1 MVSEMP
7 TNKDSGLALL
17 EEHPAVREEK
27 DIILSDATRS
37 ALETILL
44 EHRRA
49 DRLRSAGM
57 RLARK
62 FLFCGPPGCGK
73 TLAAE
78 VIAHSLSLP
87 LVLLW
92 PGSVISP
99 FQGTTAANLREV
111 FAFLA
116 EYPVVAVFDE
126 FDAYTQSR
134 GNDTDLGE
142 LQRSTHA
149 LLEMM
154 NGYRGE
160 SLLIALTNE
169 ESLLDPSIRR
179 CFDEVVHFD
188 LPNSEQIERLLGLQL
203 SDLRRNFDTGD
214 ESVVVLFQGLS
225 HADVKRVLR
234 RAVAEMSFSGSE
246 FLEKA
251 HLETA
256 LARLRRPKE

>member
-7 TNKDSGLALL
+7 TNRNSGLALL
-17 EEHPAVREEK
+17 EVHPVVREEK

-37 ALETILL
+37 AIETILL
-44 EHRRA
+44 EQKRA
-49 DRLRSAGM
+49 DRLRSDKVRPAQ
-57 RLARK
+57 K
-62 FLFCGPPGCGK
+62 YLFWGPPGCGK

-99 FQGTTAANLREV
+99 LQGSTAANLREV

-116 EYPVVAVFDE
+116 EHPVVAVFDE
-126 FDAYTQSR
+126 FDAYTQGR
-134 GNDTDLGE
+134 GDSTDPGE
-142 LQRSTHA
+142 LRRSLDA

-154 NGYRGE
+154 DDYRGE
-160 SLLIALTNE
+160 ALLIALTNE
-169 ESLLDPSIRR
+169 ESMLDPTVRR
-179 CFDEVVHFD
+179 SFDEVVHFD
-188 LPNSEQIERLLGLQL
+188 LPNLEQIERLLALQL
-203 SDLRRNFDTGD
+203 ADLRRNFDTDD
-214 ESVVVLFQGLS
+214 ESIVILFQGLS
-225 HADVKRVLR
+225 HAEIKRVLR

-251 HLETA
+251 HLEAA
-256 LARLRRPKE
+256 LARFRQPKE